1 MRNRQPT
8 ARVDEGV
15 WGTEDLD
22 EKTKNTTQWG
32 LIGARSYKGFPATKE
47 VLPSGVYSVT
57 LDRNDDR
64 PVFTRCDIKTDDIF
78 ELGDPLLENTVKE
91 VRDFWL
97 LGDRFRSYGFL
108 HRRGYLFY
116 GPQGTGKSS
125 VVKQLMQDV
134 IATNGIVLLCD
145 NPKFFDMGLVALRQA
160 EPTRRVMCV
169 FEDIDTIIAR
179 YGEDDLLA
187 ILDGANMIDVVLNVA
202 TTNYPEKLDR
212 RIVSRPRRFDR
223 VVKVDVP
230 SAPVRKAFFQKQV
243 PKITAKK
250 LDALVKN
257 SEGLSLAALAEVVIS
272 TYCLGNTVEQT
283 LQILK
288 AMEAR
293 DPSSDE
299 FGKKKGFGFAADFG
313 KDDEDNE
320 IGD

>member
-1 MRNRQPT
+1 MRNQPK
-8 ARVDEGV
+8 ARVDDGV

-32 LIGARSYKGFPATKE
+32 LVGARSYKGFPATKE
-47 VLPSGVYSVT
+47 LLPPGVYSVT

-64 PVFTRCDIKTDDIF
+64 PVFTRRDIKTDDIF

-97 LGDRFRSYGFL
+97 LGDRFKEYGFL

-134 IATNGIVLLCD
+134 IATDGIVLLCD
-145 NPKFFDMGLVALRQA
+145 NPKFFDMGLTTLRQA
-160 EPTRRVMCV
+160 EPGRRIMCV

-179 YGEDDLLA
+179 YGEDELLA
-187 ILDGANMIDVVLNVA
+187 ILDGANMIDTVLNVA

-230 SAPVRKAFFQKQV
+230 SDKVRKAFFKKQI
-243 PKITAKK
+243 PKIATKK
-250 LDALVKN
+250 LDDLVTQ
-257 SEGLSLAALAEVVIS
+257 SEGLSMAALAEVVIS
-272 TYCLGNTVEQT
+272 IYCLGNTVDET

-299 FGKKKGFGFAADFG
+299 FGKKNGFGFAADFG
-313 KDDEDNE
+313 GGDEDNE
-320 IGD
+320 IDD